1 MFSAEQAS
9 PKMVSHTLRCSI
21 TIARKLKKIEHL
33 ERKKRK
39 LCLVTCLSNKPM
51 IKHSYVRVAFKKK
64 KDVHERFEWIVT
76 IYDTP
81 SDIMRY
87 DEKVI
92 SRLRGIYYTPK
103 AKNKE
108 IIIREIL
115 DVVELSRSQITLDEH
130 KKMYNR

>member
-1 MFSAEQAS
+1 M
-9 PKMVSHTLRCSI
+9 
-21 TIARKLKKIEHL
+21 
-33 ERKKRK
+33 
-39 LCLVTCLSNKPM
+39 
-51 IKHSYVRVAFKKK
+51 
-64 KDVHERFEWIVT
+64 HERFEWIVT